1 MMRAALVL
9 LFLALPAAAQSLQQT
24 ERGSVPVPYPTVL
37 TTSQLNR
44 EVELLKATIAQADAA
59 LRETIEQKISALKDT
74 IDLRNQ
80 KVDDAISSRNMIID
94 QARNE
99 SLERVEALK
108 ALITERFNR
117 VDAGFDNV
125 ANQFANRDTALNA
138 ALTATQTAANN
149 ALTATKEAVA
159 TAGLVTEK
167 QITQQGKLQEEGM
180 NGLRTSVI
188 ESQRRLDVLEGRTAG
203 LGDASTKSQDNTSLL
218 LAVVAVMASITGV
231 VIAIIS
237 LNTRNK
243 AEPQIRY
250 AHAPQPSAAGVTT
263 TTNTSAQ

>member
-1 MMRAALVL
+1 MSPTV
-9 LFLALPAAAQSLQQT
+9 SG
-24 ERGSVPVPYPTVL
+24 GSVPVPDPTKITAEQIAGVKVDL
-37 TTSQLNR
+37 QAQMRAADESQKDQFQR
-44 EVELLKATIAQADAA
+44 QMDS
-59 LRETIEQKISALKDT
+59 LRET

-80 KVDDAISSRNMIID
+80 KVDDAIAARNMIIE
-94 QARNE
+94 QLRAE
-99 SLERVEALK
+99 SLERVASLQ

-203 LGDASTKSQDNTSLL
+203 LGDASTATSDNTSLL

-243 AEPQIRY
+243 HEPQ
-250 AHAPQPSAAGVTT
+250 PQPQPQMIYVDRPRSQSVPSPLTT
-263 TTNTSAQ
+263 TTTAG